1 MLIAI
6 GRAHAR
12 EGRAADLLAVA
23 TTVTSAS
30 RGDDGCV
37 DYGFF
42 TDPADPGALVSVE
55 VWRDRAALDA
65 HMGHDHTHAFLAAVP
80 ELVAGQPTMAFYDAT
95 PIDLADLAD
104 PADPAATSTTGA
116 TR

>member
-12 EGRAADLLAVA
+12 EGRAADLLAAA

-30 RGDDGCV
+30 RGDEGCV

-65 HMGHDHTHAFLAAVP
+65 HLGHDHTHAFLAAVP

-95 PIDLADLAD
+95 PTD
-104 PADPAATSTTGA
+104 PAAATSTTGA